1 MHQMKMSRKTRKRSA
16 SLMRRFYS
24 IKRAYLSLFLKKR
37 VTFLSAHCVAFLLTF
52 ALFFALLLLIKFYFI
67 RFSRGRQSSRRHF
80 DAFVDAVVFIIVFI
94 VASLWESSKSRRVPS
109 NAIILFPLDFCSFF
123 VFAAGRFVAM
133 KFSHVENVRIER

>member
-1 MHQMKMSRKTRKRSA
+1 MHQIKMSRKTRKSA
-16 SLMRRFYS
+16 SLTRRFYS
-24 IKRAYLSLFLKKR
+24 IKRAYLSLFLKR

-67 RFSRGRQSSRRHF
+67 RFSRGRQASRRHF

-109 NAIILFPLDFCSFF
+109 NVIIFFPLDFCSFF